1 MNHLLL
7 AVRNVLYMSFIV
19 FFVLIILG
27 QLLKILPTMYVQQF
41 REIIA
46 ITFWRLLL
54 FSNITI
60 GNT

>member
-54 FSNITI
+54 FFKYNDR
-60 GNT
+60 